1 MPPRKKRA
9 ASAPPKD
16 STSPLKK
23 AAIEAITCPIT
34 RQLVVDPVVAEDE
47 NTYES
52 AAIRQWLQSNYRS
65 PMTNERMGDRLTPN
79 RHARLMVEAA
89 VKEEAVPSED
99 AAQWH
104 ISSAKL
110 LASGDVPGGMSSA
123 IEHLREAPKTP
134 ETDLLLRCATLRT
147 QMDSLRAEA
156 ASLDVQGVDAFFTM
170 PPPGRADGWRPPAG
184 WRPLERFD
192 DTLDGALVRVIPDRD
207 EFQRLCERPAPG
219 AVEAVEWCDDME
231 SMCGSRR
238 PTSVP
243 SLPYESSPGDEVVGG
258 LFFDFDAPRRCGRHY
273 AIEAVYSNSCGY
285 ELTKSDTD
293 DTFAV
298 PFDACMFVSRDTS
311 PEFRERFDVYI

>member
-1 MPPRKKRA
+1 MPPRKKRS
-9 ASAPPKD
+9 ASAPPKG
-16 STSPLKK
+16 SEASPLKK

-34 RQLVVDPVVAEDE
+34 RQLVVDPVVSEDE

-89 VKEEAVPSED
+89 VKEGAVPSED

-147 QMDSLRAEA
+147 QMDSLRNEA

-170 PPPGRADGWRPPAG
+170 PAQPRADGWRPPAG

-231 SMCGSRR
+231 AM
-238 PTSVP
+238 
-243 SLPYESSPGDEVVGG
+243 
-258 LFFDFDAPRRCGRHY
+258 CGRHY

>member
-1 MPPRKKRA
+1 MPPRKKRS
-9 ASAPPKD
+9 ASAPPKG
-16 STSPLKK
+16 SEASPLKK

-89 VKEEAVPSED
+89 VKEGAVPSED

-147 QMDSLRAEA
+147 QMDALRNEA

-170 PPPGRADGWRPPAG
+170 PAQPRADGWRP
-184 WRPLERFD
+184 L
-192 DTLDGALVRVIPDRD
+192 
-207 EFQRLCERPAPG
+207 
-219 AVEAVEWCDDME
+219 
-231 SMCGSRR
+231 
-238 PTSVP
+238 
-243 SLPYESSPGDEVVGG
+243 
-258 LFFDFDAPRRCGRHY
+258 
-273 AIEAVYSNSCGY
+273 
-285 ELTKSDTD
+285 
-293 DTFAV
+293 
-298 PFDACMFVSRDTS
+298 
-311 PEFRERFDVYI
+311 

>member
-1 MPPRKKRA
+1 
-9 ASAPPKD
+9 
-16 STSPLKK
+16 
-23 AAIEAITCPIT
+23 
-34 RQLVVDPVVAEDE
+34 
-47 NTYES
+47 
-52 AAIRQWLQSNYRS
+52 
-65 PMTNERMGDRLTPN
+65 
-79 RHARLMVEAA
+79 MVEAA
-89 VKEEAVPSED
+89 VKEGAVPSED

-104 ISSAKL
+104 ISSGQVTRV
-110 LASGDVPGGMSSA
+110 GDVPGGMSSA

-134 ETDLLLRCATLRT
+134 ETDLLRCATLRT
-147 QMDSLRAEA
+147 QMDSLRNEA

-170 PPPGRADGWRPPAG
+170 PAQPRADGWRPPAG

-231 SMCGSRR
+231 AM
-238 PTSVP
+238 
-243 SLPYESSPGDEVVGG
+243 
-258 LFFDFDAPRRCGRHY
+258 CGRHY

-298 PFDACMFVSRDTS
+298 PFDACMFVSRDTTRS
-311 PEFRERFDVYI
+311 SGSGLTGKCISSNNPIFCSSSWWTPGNDGMLRLAPLNGDALAGRVKYRRKNKEHRRQEPYTGTIQEGFRRVEQGQINAQCRNGPKRRDRVERALQMALLPRGDVWG

>member
-9 ASAPPKD
+9 ASAPPKG
-16 STSPLKK
+16 SETSPLKK

-170 PPPGRADGWRPPAG
+170 QAQPRADGWRPPAG

-231 SMCGSRR
+231 SMC
-238 PTSVP
+238 V
-243 SLPYESSPGDEVVGG
+243 SPRFEV
-258 LFFDFDAPRRCGRHY
+258 LGRLH
-273 AIEAVYSNSCGY
+273 
-285 ELTKSDTD
+285 
-293 DTFAV
+293 
-298 PFDACMFVSRDTS
+298 FVAGTRL
-311 PEFRERFDVYI
+311 RE